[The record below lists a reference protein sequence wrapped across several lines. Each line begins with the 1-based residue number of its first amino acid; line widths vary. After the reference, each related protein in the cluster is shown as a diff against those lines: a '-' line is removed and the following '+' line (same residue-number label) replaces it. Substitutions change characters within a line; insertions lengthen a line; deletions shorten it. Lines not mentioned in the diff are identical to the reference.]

1 MTDTMSTTRKLES
14 NGARGKMNSIT
25 GFSAQN
31 FLAFRE
37 LDLKFNSGI
46 NIFIGGN
53 GTGKTH
59 LLKTIYAACSIVD
72 GPDRERGFA
81 QKLVGVFHPYEGRP
95 GRLSHRGSASI
106 SSSVKVRRGR
116 TRISAEFSNHT
127 QATSKVKVTGEA
139 AWKKA
144 TASCAYIPVKEML
157 AHAPGFLSTTERREL
172 AFEEVYTDII
182 ARAFL
187 PQLKGPTGEKR
198 KKILS
203 ALQSAIDG
211 KVTTKGEFFFLK
223 NKQGNLEFTLLSEGI
238 RKLALIWILTQNGVL
253 TQGSTLFWDEPEANL
268 NPSRL
273 GEVVEVILELQ
284 RLGVQV
290 FVSTHNYV
298 LLKEFELRSSKGD
311 KVSYTALFR
320 NENGVIESD
329 TTEFCR
335 DLKVNR
341 ISETYSDIYDREIA
355 TSIKGLKFD

>member
-1 MTDTMSTTRKLES
+1 MS
-14 NGARGKMNSIT
+14 SIT
-25 GFSAQN
+25 RFSARN

-37 LDLKFNSGI
+37 LDLSFEPGV

-59 LLKTIYAACSIVD
+59 LLKTVYAACSITD
-72 GPDRERGFA
+72 GPDRERDFA
-81 QKLVGVFHPYEGRP
+81 QKLLGVFHPYEGRP
-95 GRLSHRGSASI
+95 GRLAYRGSG
-106 SSSVKVRRGR
+106 SVTSTVSVSRGR
-116 TRISAEFSNHT
+116 AKISAQFSNHT
-127 QATSKVKVTGEA
+127 QATSKVKVSGEA
-139 AWKKA
+139 TWKKE

-157 AHAPGFLSTTERREL
+157 AHAPGFLSTAKRREL

-182 ARAFL
+182 TRAYL

-211 KVTTKGEFFFLK
+211 KVAVNGEHFFLK

-253 TQGSTLFWDEPEANL
+253 TQGANLFWDEPEANL

-298 LLKEFELRSSKGD
+298 LLKEFELRSTTAD
-311 KVSYTALFR
+311 TVSYTALFR
-320 NENGVIESD
+320 NNKGSIESETA
-329 TTEFCR
+329 TTYMGIG
-335 DLKVNR
+335 VNK
-341 ISETYSDIYDREIA
+341 ISETYSSLYDREVA
-355 TSIKGLKFD
+355 KSIGRLKFD